1 MLLFICAVFLFSSFF
16 FCVLEEYVDMC
27 LRCAWPFLC
36 VCVCLCAEEVRCVHN
51 CQLMSSFLCSIS
63 IFRKATRYTHPI
75 VHTFFTARTQGQQVN
90 TFPQCLGYSSV
101 LCLCT
106 FRCCF
111 MCVQV
116 TYRYVQMVC
125 AGFFSTFIKNSCQ
138 QMSNLPCCWHL
149 NTPALFWTK
158 SYKSHFRDASENGV
172 NALRFKEQCLE
183 KWI

>member
-1 MLLFICAVFLFSSFF
+1 MLCCFSFVLSFSFLLFSFVCWRNMWICVWD
-16 FCVLEEYVDMC
+16 VHD
-27 LRCAWPFLC
+27 P
-36 VCVCLCAEEVRCVHN
+36 CVCLCAEEVRCVHN

-63 IFRKATRYTHPI
+63 IFRKARGYIHPI
-75 VHTFFTARTQGQQVN
+75 VHTFFTAHTQGQQVY

-101 LCLCT
+101 LLCT

-116 TYRYVQMVC
+116 NYQYVQMVC
-125 AGFFSTFIKNSCQ
+125 AGFISTFIKNSCQ

-172 NALRFKEQCLE
+172 NALRFKERCLE
-183 KWI
+183 KWF